1 MSFVFR
7 FPACVFLGCF
17 ITLLC
22 PSFSTDP
29 CPSASSKGNNIVK
42 ESFSHVTAR
51 GVHLQL
57 IMSEAAW
64 RPLHLPPTFPGNPE
78 RNYSAQVWVEGTC
91 HRCSPEPRLARYSSP
106 SQAPALFRSQRPA
119 FLF

>member
-7 FPACVFLGCF
+7 FPASVFLGCF

-29 CPSASSKGNNIVK
+29 CPSAPSKGNTVVK

-51 GVHLQL
+51 GVHLPL

-64 RPLHLPPTFPGNPE
+64 RPL
-78 RNYSAQVWVEGTC
+78 TC
-91 HRCSPEPRLARYSSP
+91 HLRFQGTLREITQPRSG
-106 SQAPALFRSQRPA
+106 
-119 FLF
+119 

>member
-7 FPACVFLGCF
+7 FPASVFLGCF

-29 CPSASSKGNNIVK
+29 CPSAPSKGNTIVK

-64 RPLHLPPTFPGNPE
+64 RPL
-78 RNYSAQVWVEGTC
+78 TC
-91 HRCSPEPRLARYSSP
+91 HLRFQGTLRGTTQPRSG
-106 SQAPALFRSQRPA
+106 
-119 FLF
+119 